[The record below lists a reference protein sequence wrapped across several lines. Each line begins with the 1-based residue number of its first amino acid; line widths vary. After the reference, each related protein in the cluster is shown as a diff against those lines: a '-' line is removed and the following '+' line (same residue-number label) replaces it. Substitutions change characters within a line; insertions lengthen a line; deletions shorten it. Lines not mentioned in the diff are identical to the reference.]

1 MRVLHVNLAS
11 GFSGGESQT
20 LQLIKEQQRLGYELA
35 VVANPKSPFAEQ
47 IRQLDIPV
55 HECRHFLL
63 AHQSS
68 ITNGAQL
75 IHVHEGKALYWAMLQ
90 SWAYKV
96 PYLITR
102 RIDNPIKNKKLLRF
116 GYRQASAVVGLSHV
130 IAERIKEATAHPNI
144 HIIPSSPVSYPLD
157 KGEIEAIKAHF
168 KDRFIVIQAGNLL
181 KHKGFDVTIKAAA
194 RLVQDAPQVQFV
206 LLGDGPERAA
216 LTAQAQDL
224 PNITFAGKQPREM
237 MGNWFAA
244 ADLQI
249 HPSYSEGL
257 GSVIL
262 EGMQSGLTVVGSR
275 AGGIVDIIHDGDNGF
290 LIEPGDASALADKV
304 QLLAHDNELKSKM
317 QQQARQSMKNF
328 SIEHTAQIYGDL
340 YRHIALL

>member
-20 LQLIKEQQRLGYELA
+20 LQLIKEQQRLGYQLA
-35 VVANPKSPFAEQ
+35 VVANPKSPFAEH

-55 HECRHFLL
+55 HDCRHFLL
-63 AHQSS
+63 SHQSA

-96 PYLITR
+96 PYIITR
-102 RIDNPIKNKKLLRF
+102 RIDNPIKNKKLLRL
-116 GYRQASAVVGLSHV
+116 GYRQASAVVGLSQV
-130 IAERIKEATAHPNI
+130 IADRIKDATDHPNI
-144 HIIPSSPVSYPLD
+144 HIIPSSPVSYPVNS
-157 KGEIEAIKAHF
+157 KEVEAIKERFAN
-168 KDRFIVIQAGNLL
+168 RFIVIQAGNLL
-181 KHKGFDVTIKAAA
+181 KHKGFDVTIKAAQQLA
-194 RLVQDAPQVQFV
+194 QEAPNVQLV
-206 LLGDGPERAA
+206 LLGDGPEMGA
-216 LTAQAQDL
+216 LKAQAQNL
-224 PNITFAGKQPREM
+224 SNVTFAGKQPREM
-237 MGNWFAA
+237 MGNWFNA

-262 EGMQSGLTVVGSR
+262 EGMQSGLTVIGTR
-275 AGGIVDIIHDGDNGF
+275 AGGIVDIIKDSDNGF
-290 LIEPGDASALADKV
+290 LIEPGDADALAAKIS
-304 QLLAHDNELKSKM
+304 LLAHDDELKTKM
-317 QQQARQSMKNF
+317 QTQARQSMKNF